1 MKVMCLNGNSLKYTC
16 KSYLVLGSWNS
27 LQDINTLVDVGT
39 DASVISE
46 IEKIGTGVG
55 KRPVEQIV
63 ITHEHF
69 DHAGGIKEMKSWCN
83 AKIYAY
89 KKFHG
94 VDEVLRDGQTLRIG
108 DRRFEVIHMPGH
120 SSDSICL
127 YCKEEEILFSG
138 DAPLRIMTVGGSYS
152 PDFIDALEKL
162 MRCNIKTIYPGHDKP
177 IQGKAKDLIGTTL
190 MNAKDSVTARCTQE
204 KNFDSHYGQY

>member
-1 MKVMCLNGNSLKYTC
+1 MKVVCLDGDNLKYTC

-27 LQDINTLVDVGT
+27 LQDINTLIDVGT
-39 DASVISE
+39 DSSVISE
-46 IEKIGTGVG
+46 IEKINTGVG
-55 KRPVEQIV
+55 KRPVDQII

-69 DHAGGIKEMKSWCN
+69 DHAGGVKAMKSWCK
-83 AKIYAY
+83 AKVCAY

-94 VDEVLRDGQTLRIG
+94 VDEVLKDGQTLRIG
-108 DRRFEVIHMPGH
+108 DRQFEVIHVPGH

-152 PDFIDALEKL
+152 GDFIDALEKL

-177 IQGKAKDLIGTTL
+177 IRGKVRDLIRTTL
-190 MNAKDSVTARCTQE
+190 MNAKDSMTIGCT
-204 KNFDSHYGQY
+204 